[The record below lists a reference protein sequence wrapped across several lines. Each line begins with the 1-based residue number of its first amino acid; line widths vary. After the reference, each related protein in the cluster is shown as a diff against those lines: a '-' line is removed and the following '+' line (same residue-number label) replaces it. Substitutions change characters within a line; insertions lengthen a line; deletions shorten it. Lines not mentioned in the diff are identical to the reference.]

1 MSGKKL
7 ERMHQLDPQE
17 FELPETTYSHEIEN
31 RVFRGIVLNIL
42 AQTPGIAPLEGTFL
56 ETFIGRVDM
65 VKGITIDQD
74 AKSHSVNITIEI
86 GIQYGM
92 NIPRK
97 AEEIQSKVTQA
108 ITEMTGVRV
117 ASVHVVFREL
127 MQEEKGPP
135 ATPKRPIEVEERFTS
150 GIEHEFS

>member
-1 MSGKKL
+1 MSEKKP

-31 RVFRGIVLNIL
+31 RVFRGIILNIL
-42 AQTPGIAPLEGTFL
+42 SQTPGISPLEGTFL
-56 ETFIGRVDM
+56 ETFIGRVDT

-74 AKSHSVNITIEI
+74 TKTHSVNIVIEI
-86 GIQYGM
+86 SIQYGV
-92 NIPRK
+92 NIPKK
-97 AEEIQSKVTQA
+97 AEEIQSRVSQA
-108 ITEMTGVRV
+108 ITEMTGMRV

-127 MQEEKGPP
+127 IREQKEPISS
-135 ATPKRPIEVEERFTS
+135 TKRPIEVEEPFSS